1 MSDNMNK
8 PSHRANDPLDAL
20 EQRRKQKIEQF
31 QLNLDEEFLDPQP
44 AAPQPPQEERTSS
57 VPQPKPAPAEPP
69 KPSGTPQQDNLNS
82 FSEEYA
88 ASQQKPPVL
97 SKEEKKTART
107 AAKVE
112 KKRKKAKAK
121 KNGCLFKMIW
131 LVMVVLVSV
140 LLSQYILVGV
150 NDMLAISRTDAE
162 TKAVIEIPVNS
173 SLQDV
178 ANILTEQHVID
189 NPGFFKL
196 YATVTRKGHISFTKG
211 NYDMNLNMDYEAI
224 INYLFNQENRKD
236 TVQVTFYEG
245 MNILEYAQH
254 LEENNICSADEFL
267 AYCNTD
273 ELDEDYSFLAA
284 IDNKQDRY
292 YKLEGYLFPDTYT
305 YYEAS
310 KPEDVVR
317 KMLNNYEYKINE
329 PMEFPGYVEPV
340 SMVQVAADKG
350 MTMEDVTRLA
360 SIIQLEAGST
370 EDMATISS
378 VFHNRL
384 ALSEGE
390 ANKFGEFGLSRLMSD
405 VTVFYPYK
413 NKAQLPAD
421 QQDFTSKYDTYNF
434 SGLPAGPLCSPGKE
448 ALTAALFPEDT
459 DLYYFLYSKDDP
471 PVFYKARTLEQQNA
485 NKEKAGMND
494 E

>member
-1 MSDNMNK
+1 MSDHMNRPNQK
-8 PSHRANDPLDAL
+8 PNDPLDAL

-31 QLNLDEEFLDPQP
+31 QLNLDEEFTDPQP
-44 AAPQPPQEERTSS
+44 AGPLPPQEDGDLPVAQPAGAPENTSAP
-57 VPQPKPAPAEPP
+57 VQP
-69 KPSGTPQQDNLNS
+69 DNLNS

-88 ASQQKPPVL
+88 ASRQKPPVL
-97 SKEEKKTART
+97 SKQEKKAARA
-107 AAKVE
+107 AAKAE

-162 TKAVIEIPVNS
+162 TTVAVEIPDGS

-178 ANILTEQHVID
+178 ANILTERHIID

-196 YATVTRKGHISFTKG
+196 YATITRKGHISFTKG
-211 NYDMNLNMDYEAI
+211 SYDMNLNMDYEAI
-224 INYLFNQENRKD
+224 INYLFHQENRKD

-254 LEENNICSADEFL
+254 LEDKNVCSAEEFL

-284 IDNKQDRY
+284 IDNEQDRY

-310 KPEDVVR
+310 EPEDVVR
-317 KMLNNYEYKINE
+317 KMLNNYENKINE
-329 PMEFPGYVEPV
+329 PLEFPGYEEPV

-350 MTMEDVTRLA
+350 MTMENVTRLA

-390 ANKFGEFGLSRLMSD
+390 ANEFGEFGLSRLMSD

-434 SGLPAGPLCSPGKE
+434 SGLPAGPLCSPGRE
-448 ALTAALFPEDT
+448 ALTAALFPEET
-459 DLYYFLYSKDDP
+459 DLYYFLYSKEET
-471 PVFYKARTLEQQNA
+471 PVFYTAKTLEQQNQ
-485 NKEKAGMND
+485 NIEKAGLN
-494 E
+494 EE